1 MAKRK
6 TATARAKVPSNGRSM
21 LVITIFLAIIIVAV
35 SVKNNELKERKAV
48 YQKQEAYYQQQI
60 AEQEDRAQEIEEYAK
75 YMQTKQFVAETA
87 RRVYGLVFKDE
98 IIFKS
103 DN

>member
-1 MAKRK
+1 MARRK

-21 LVITIFLAIIIVAV
+21 LIITVFLVLIIIAV
-35 SVKNNELKERKAV
+35 SVKNNDLKERKAV
-48 YQKQEAYYQQQI
+48 YQKQEAYYMQQI
-60 AEQEDRAQEIEEYAK
+60 ADQEARSVEIEEYGK